1 MLYRA
6 VVLCWCASIV
16 LGKERT
22 PVAPRGDLGALDLHQ
37 PIDDLSVSSSLLQRG
52 QGNNTK
58 DPDAEKRSQRR
69 MSTVVERE
77 ITEQD
82 WGDDHGKIER
92 KEGDSR
98 GRTEL
103 KRETETDTER
113 ERRREMEIDL
123 TRERDRNA
131 RMKND
136 RENDDSH
143 KQIELRRETESDRER
158 ESRREMEI
166 DLERERD
173 RNARRVPLDKLTDMI
188 GEIDRKTRQS
198 LPSTDMERQRALDR
212 QVEIA
217 SEVAKA
223 EQKKSELLNQ
233 VKSSPLHESLDREP
247 FSDRERYNERDSEMD
262 KDREINLQRERD
274 RALRSGNTKGDHRI
288 NDRRDPS
295 WSGNRDDDRVHD
307 DYKGKHRDHRFSHTK
322 EPILIIEEVTP
333 QYSRPSDSRPDHNP
347 SRPLDGRPV
356 WRGTTSRPLQDP
368 RRPDR
373 PPILPRPSASGT
385 NRRPD
390 RPVYPS
396 RYDEVHLS
404 GSVPHQGEVGFPVA
418 GVLPLHPPPL
428 LLDNSLTVASQ
439 ANAAT
444 KAHLALGQQLG
455 QAILAEQALKAQ
467 HAIQADKIQEA
478 AIAAHLVGQAAAQ
491 QIAAQHVAAQ
501 QIAVQQIAAQQLAAQ
516 QVAAQQIAAQQA
528 AAQQVAAQEAVAQQI
543 AGGATATRLKAS
555 QLSHAPGFQASQI
568 GQAAA
573 GTTAPGLF
581 ATPVDQGTAAA
592 GLQAAQLGY
601 FTGSAAAEQHLG
613 TKAIIRG
620 KLKDALRNRLKTR
633 FQLETAG
640 TVSATDT
647 QAATQQAEA
656 FPSQVGQFASHLQQI
671 AEVKR
676 RLRQAREELFRRL
689 TLLKPYFE
697 QSTGSSHKVY
707 TLPSLLPNLPK
718 GAHLTPNQV
727 ALLPK
732 IPIQVQETTTTPSF
746 HIPDLKEA
754 VEPHL
759 KVEYVE
765 YILSLPEDIF
775 NIITNMSKREFLL
788 TLFPRFFRNAVRN
801 LTPYTPT
808 NVLDQTPAAYFPHT
822 TPSSSFVD
830 VHTHQHYHHH
840 HPPPNPATPLYQT
853 PKAAPALYQPSQPSS
868 PAFSYETQA
877 FTPRPPVSSSSLP
890 PITSTP
896 PHRVVVTTSYVPSIS
911 SIPSTTPL
919 IVSTLHP
926 IITTTFRPPTVP
938 APTYGAPKPSSILRS
953 NHHHDGHRHDN
964 NQQQHHDDK
973 DHHHDPSSE
982 GQYFVYKEGDDYH
995 HIHVQEE
1002 SHHSTHPKP
1011 RVTVKDPSL
1020 VGGRPGSGVR
1030 LPVGPFVSS
1039 YSSLDATVD
1048 PSPHPDKSHFGTFHV
1063 TSEGFVIPSK
1073 ETKIRPGDSVVES
1086 TTPVATFTP
1095 VMTGVGLRPH
1105 GGQHQYLTPISTTP
1119 IPPLSSIAPFIYTTT
1134 LSTPISSPSF
1144 PTPSYAPPLPSVTP
1158 APLVFTTTYSPS
1170 ISFTSSFPPITTNVH
1185 SPPIPSTTHSP
1196 RIPTTSYSPPIST
1209 PTHTPPILTTSHN
1222 PLTPNSSPPVHTST
1236 TTYSP
1241 PVVSTTSSPPAAN
1254 TTPRPPFVSS
1264 PRPFL
1269 TTTPSFEPATT
1280 PILHVTEIPATTTS
1294 SAVFHLTPVN
1304 NGQFL
1309 PGGQGGNAPSGALPH
1324 GSTRGPRPLNSL
1336 HQGLSIA
1343 EEVYPD
1349 TILRGT
1355 SGSTT
1360 GKLTTTTTEV
1370 LQGTPFS
1377 RFPGTDANDDDHVLS
1392 LFNNRKGNASSVD
1405 DKAPPPHQLQ
1415 ELQVSP
1421 SPHPLSPP
1429 STVSNRKPPMPQLVR
1444 GDGVPL
1450 PPSPEGLV
1458 TSPVPPQ
1465 PASFPGGPSPD
1476 PGGPRG
1482 HVTAE
1487 DLAKLPAYLREA
1499 PTCAT
1504 NRSFCLMP
1512 LGYPREVAASLVS
1525 THREEM
1531 SEITRVL
1538 ANLPRHELD
1547 LSSALQ
1553 QFPYIDTSVECESEE
1568 RTVYLSWSRDLLGSW
1583 FVIMQTPPF
1592 TQPVNVTTC
1601 SSEARKKGCRPL
1613 LQAQPLL
1620 ALHPR
1625 DPQPRPFLFDFPL
1638 PVACVF
1644 VGPLQSASSSPV
1656 TVVNTPAD
1664 QQLLTSP
1671 LPDQSVTS
1679 PSADSDQD
1687 SFLLSGMPHT
1697 ASRQTVDSLTSPTSE
1712 LPLSLSVT
1720 SSFYH
1725 SVPFLPMTSP
1735 SSQQVPPFAMTSP
1748 SSQPIPSA
1756 FGTSQAFP
1764 RALLPLRPAML
1775 LHDVSVEMDILND
1788 EVEAKVTRN
1797 AGCTDLCQTQFLML
1811 SLSFILLVQR

>member
-1 MLYRA
+1 M
-6 VVLCWCASIV
+6 VASTNI
-16 LGKERT
+16 
-22 PVAPRGDLGALDLHQ
+22 
-37 PIDDLSVSSSLLQRG
+37 SLL
-52 QGNNTK
+52 
-58 DPDAEKRSQRR
+58 
-69 MSTVVERE
+69 
-77 ITEQD
+77 
-82 WGDDHGKIER
+82 
-92 KEGDSR
+92 
-98 GRTEL
+98 
-103 KRETETDTER
+103 
-113 ERRREMEIDL
+113 
-123 TRERDRNA
+123 
-131 RMKND
+131 
-136 RENDDSH
+136 
-143 KQIELRRETESDRER
+143 
-158 ESRREMEI
+158 
-166 DLERERD
+166 
-173 RNARRVPLDKLTDMI
+173 
-188 GEIDRKTRQS
+188 
-198 LPSTDMERQRALDR
+198 
-212 QVEIA
+212 
-217 SEVAKA
+217 
-223 EQKKSELLNQ
+223 
-233 VKSSPLHESLDREP
+233 SP
-247 FSDRERYNERDSEMD
+247 
-262 KDREINLQRERD
+262 
-274 RALRSGNTKGDHRI
+274 
-288 NDRRDPS
+288 
-295 WSGNRDDDRVHD
+295 
-307 DYKGKHRDHRFSHTK
+307 
-322 EPILIIEEVTP
+322 
-333 QYSRPSDSRPDHNP
+333 
-347 SRPLDGRPV
+347 
-356 WRGTTSRPLQDP
+356 
-368 RRPDR
+368 
-373 PPILPRPSASGT
+373 PRPS
-385 NRRPD
+385 
-390 RPVYPS
+390 
-396 RYDEVHLS
+396 
-404 GSVPHQGEVGFPVA
+404 
-418 GVLPLHPPPL
+418 HPYPPL
-428 LLDNSLTVASQ
+428 LPLYIPLPFP
-439 ANAAT
+439 
-444 KAHLALGQQLG
+444 
-455 QAILAEQALKAQ
+455 
-467 HAIQADKIQEA
+467 
-478 AIAAHLVGQAAAQ
+478 
-491 QIAAQHVAAQ
+491 
-501 QIAVQQIAAQQLAAQ
+501 
-516 QVAAQQIAAQQA
+516 
-528 AAQQVAAQEAVAQQI
+528 
-543 AGGATATRLKAS
+543 R
-555 QLSHAPGFQASQI
+555 LSH
-568 GQAAA
+568 
-573 GTTAPGLF
+573 L
-581 ATPVDQGTAAA
+581 
-592 GLQAAQLGY
+592 
-601 FTGSAAAEQHLG
+601 
-613 TKAIIRG
+613 
-620 KLKDALRNRLKTR
+620 
-633 FQLETAG
+633 
-640 TVSATDT
+640 
-647 QAATQQAEA
+647 
-656 FPSQVGQFASHLQQI
+656 
-671 AEVKR
+671 
-676 RLRQAREELFRRL
+676 
-689 TLLKPYFE
+689 
-697 QSTGSSHKVY
+697 
-707 TLPSLLPNLPK
+707 
-718 GAHLTPNQV
+718 
-727 ALLPK
+727 
-732 IPIQVQETTTTPSF
+732 
-746 HIPDLKEA
+746 
-754 VEPHL
+754 
-759 KVEYVE
+759 
-765 YILSLPEDIF
+765 
-775 NIITNMSKREFLL
+775 
-788 TLFPRFFRNAVRN
+788 
-801 LTPYTPT
+801 
-808 NVLDQTPAAYFPHT
+808 
-822 TPSSSFVD
+822 
-830 VHTHQHYHHH
+830 
-840 HPPPNPATPLYQT
+840 
-853 PKAAPALYQPSQPSS
+853 
-868 PAFSYETQA
+868 
-877 FTPRPPVSSSSLP
+877 
-890 PITSTP
+890 
-896 PHRVVVTTSYVPSIS
+896 
-911 SIPSTTPL
+911 
-919 IVSTLHP
+919 
-926 IITTTFRPPTVP
+926 
-938 APTYGAPKPSSILRS
+938 
-953 NHHHDGHRHDN
+953 
-964 NQQQHHDDK
+964 
-973 DHHHDPSSE
+973 
-982 GQYFVYKEGDDYH
+982 
-995 HIHVQEE
+995 
-1002 SHHSTHPKP
+1002 
-1011 RVTVKDPSL
+1011 
-1020 VGGRPGSGVR
+1020 
-1030 LPVGPFVSS
+1030 
-1039 YSSLDATVD
+1039 
-1048 PSPHPDKSHFGTFHV
+1048 
-1063 TSEGFVIPSK
+1063 
-1073 ETKIRPGDSVVES
+1073 
-1086 TTPVATFTP
+1086 
-1095 VMTGVGLRPH
+1095 
-1105 GGQHQYLTPISTTP
+1105 
-1119 IPPLSSIAPFIYTTT
+1119 
-1134 LSTPISSPSF
+1134 PSF

-1254 TTPRPPFVSS
+1254 TTPRPPFVSYS
-1264 PRPFL
+1264 PPLPHYHVLLRASYHAYL
-1269 TTTPSFEPATT
+1269 TRHRDPCD
-1280 PILHVTEIPATTTS
+1280 H
-1294 SAVFHLTPVN
+1294 HLECR
-1304 NGQFL
+1304 L
-1309 PGGQGGNAPSGALPH
+1309 PPDTRQQRTVPPKVDKGGNAPSGALPH

-1405 DKAPPPHQLQ
+1405 DKSLFSGVHRGRKSFSFSSSILGGRHDQDWHPIIPFNTIPQAPPPHQLQ

-1444 GDGVPL
+1444 GDGLPL
-1450 PPSPEGLV
+1450 PPSSEGLV

-1465 PASFPGGPSPD
+1465 PAGFPGGPSPD

-1538 ANLPRHELD
+1538 ANLPHHELD

-1788 EVEAKVTRN
+1788 EVVAKVTRN
-1797 AGCTDLCQTQFLML
+1797 AGCTDLCQTQFFML